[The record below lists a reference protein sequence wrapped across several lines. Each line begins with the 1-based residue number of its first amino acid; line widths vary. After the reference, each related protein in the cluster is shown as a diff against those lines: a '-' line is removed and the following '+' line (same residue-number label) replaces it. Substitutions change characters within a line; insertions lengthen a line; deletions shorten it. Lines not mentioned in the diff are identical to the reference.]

1 MMLPGNGPR
10 GSVSHFSSLPG
21 SVQTRYPLE
30 SVFQP
35 WAQVPAPPYQRI
47 IILISCQVRPDSRH
61 WILPRLLVL
70 LALIGVLALIGWA
83 LSHQRTSD
91 HWEEVARAR
100 YYLAQ
105 GQTEPAFQAVAAIR
119 DEKPGAAEGLTI
131 AGQVLLQ
138 RGNVSPARRILER
151 SLRIK
156 PEQADAAKMLA
167 AIYLAAG
174 DGQLAVTLLRRAA
187 VLDPRDFRPWYAL
200 GKVYHDL
207 GNLSESADAYAQAL
221 QRSPPAEEAKES
233 RIGRIRSLLD
243 ANRAIDATAELEEI
257 QIRNPDLPEVLALA
271 ARQARDLGRLDKS
284 LDLADRALRLDSDN
298 FDAYL
303 ARARAYFQLRQPKK
317 ALEDL
322 QQGLEG
328 EP

>member
-1 MMLPGNGPR
+1 MP
-10 GSVSHFSSLPG
+10 SVVH
-21 SVQTRYPLE
+21 
-30 SVFQP
+30 
-35 WAQVPAPPYQRI
+35 
-47 IILISCQVRPDSRH
+47 SRH
-61 WILPRLLVL
+61 WVLPRLLVL

-100 YYLAQ
+100 HYLAQ

-138 RGNVSPARRILER
+138 RGNVSPARRLLER

-243 ANRAIDATAELEEI
+243 ANRAIDATA
-257 QIRNPDLPEVLALA
+257 
-271 ARQARDLGRLDKS
+271 
-284 LDLADRALRLDSDN
+284 
-298 FDAYL
+298 
-303 ARARAYFQLRQPKK
+303 
-317 ALEDL
+317 
-322 QQGLEG
+322 
-328 EP
+328 